1 MTRIPAP
8 DIPVLRD
15 VAVTRY
21 EQRAPRFYGGIEEQ
35 KSIPEGRVVKGTGYR
50 DIPQPIDREAS
61 GGFLKRSTS
70 IPTLKGQWLFCGPLW
85 SHFGHF
91 FTDCIHRLWPLVD
104 SPKAYKG
111 VVFLAVKG
119 LEDIRNDAQLATA
132 KPPPYLDELL
142 KLLDLEKINIQYI
155 KQPTLIE
162 GLAVPPAGTGLHAP
176 VRDFYRPYLRHYQ
189 DLIVEKVD
197 VHIRRAPERLYLGR
211 SHVLHKGG
219 ILGSSY
225 WEKALIA
232 NGFYSATPEAMRLPL
247 QLGHLLGAKTVVMD
261 EGSAAHPTQVFDRMD
276 TEFFMLPRRPHKIGM
291 NPFENMIGTRAPFT
305 NLVER
310 ENMVKLPDRYGDMS
324 TPAGLAVYCD
334 PRKVFDDMAARG
346 LLAGSFDAQA
356 YARAEDADMSAAD
369 CNTPMIAQKRRDLL
383 VEARAQRPQS
393 T

>member
-1 MTRIPAP
+1 MTQIPKP
-8 DIPVLRD
+8 NIPVLRD

-21 EQRAPRFYGGIEEQ
+21 EQRSPKFYGGIEEER
-35 KSIPEGRVVKGTGYR
+35 SIPEGRVILGKGYR
-50 DIPQPIDREAS
+50 DIPQPIDREIS
-61 GGFLKRSTS
+61 GGFLRRSTS
-70 IPTLKGQWLFCGPLW
+70 IPTLKGRWLFGGPLW

-91 FTDCIHRLWPLVD
+91 FTDCIHRLWPLVE

-111 VVFLAVKG
+111 VVFLAVMG
-119 LEDIRNDAQLATA
+119 LENIRTDAHLLAA

-142 KLLDLEKINIQYI
+142 KLLDLENINVEYI
-155 KQPTLIE
+155 KHPTIIE
-162 GLAVPPAGTGLHAP
+162 RLAVPPAGTGLQAP
-176 VRDFYRPYLRHYQ
+176 VGDFYRPYLRHYQ
-189 DLIVEKVD
+189 DRIAEKVD

-211 SHVLHKGG
+211 SHLLRKGG

-261 EGSAAHPTQVFDRMD
+261 EGSAAHPTQVFDCVD

-310 ENMVKLPDRYGDMS
+310 ENMVRLPDRYGGMS
-324 TPAGLAVYCD
+324 TPAGLAVYRD

-356 YARAEDADMSAAD
+356 YVRAEDADMSAAD
-369 CNTPMIAQKRRDLL
+369 CNTPMIAQKRRELL
-383 VEARAQRPQS
+383 VEARAQRPQN